1 MIRSYFRARLERLC
15 QRGKTDNDYFLDI
28 GAIKVELVSL
38 GTRRKGLSDG
48 EEKGIEKGIEKGQNI
63 LVNVIQR
70 LRNGESREDI
80 IKSGVNEKIVDLAE
94 EVK

>member
-1 MIRSYFRARLERLC
+1 MDGICDYSVGIAR
-15 QRGKTDNDYFLDI
+15 KNFL
-28 GAIKVELVSL
+28 
-38 GTRRKGLSDG
+38 KGLSNG
-48 EEKGIEKGIEKGQNI
+48 EEKGIEKGQNI

-80 IKSGVNEKIVDLAE
+80 IKSGVNEKTVDLAE

>member
-1 MIRSYFRARLERLC
+1 MCDYSVGIAR
-15 QRGKTDNDYFLDI
+15 KNFL
-28 GAIKVELVSL
+28 
-38 GTRRKGLSDG
+38 KGLSDG
-48 EEKGIEKGIEKGQNI
+48 EEKGQNI

-80 IKSGVNEKIVDLAE
+80 IKSGVNEKTVDLAE

>member
-1 MIRSYFRARLERLC
+1 MCDYSVGIAR
-15 QRGKTDNDYFLDI
+15 KNFL
-28 GAIKVELVSL
+28 
-38 GTRRKGLSDG
+38 KGLSDG

-80 IKSGVNEKIVDLAE
+80 IKSGVNEKTVDLAE

>member
-1 MIRSYFRARLERLC
+1 MDGMCYYSVGIAR
-15 QRGKTDNDYFLDI
+15 KNFL
-28 GAIKVELVSL
+28 
-38 GTRRKGLSDG
+38 KGLSDG
-48 EEKGIEKGIEKGQNI
+48 EEKGQNI

-80 IKSGVNEKIVDLAE
+80 IKSGVNEKTVDLAE